1 MTRREHNNIIPRQT
15 TRSSMIDMI
24 GTFLFPETVYPNRTI
39 EPSGNNVIIV
49 RNNNM
54 VYLFDVDGTI
64 LRTYEENGMDSN

>member
-24 GTFLFPETVYPNRTI
+24 GTFLFPEIVYPNRTI

-64 LRTYEENGMDSN
+64 IRMYENDNRD